1 MYVGGAGYVGGGGGG
16 GGTSDHGE
24 LTGLADDD
32 HTQYSLADG
41 SRGTANLGDTTGTL
55 AVASGGTGAT
65 DAATARSN
73 LGAGTGDGDLLAD
86 GSVPLTADWDAGAHE
101 IRAETLQADVANGT
115 SPLIVASSTLVA
127 NLNAQ
132 YTNGWS
138 SDALRALSNATGQLA
153 LDNMIAVPGVCDFRV
168 SPHSTDPLGESSSST
183 AIYIHPYV
191 GNAIAL
197 YDGSRWLYRTSSS
210 AIVLAVGGLTAGKN
224 HDAFVYWSGSALVGE
239 AVEWTDDTTR
249 ATAITRQNGVPV
261 KSGDATRRYVSTFRT
276 VSDSG
281 TKVLCQVGQRYV
293 WNLYHRVSYVDEQR
307 LASTTYSLGAS
318 VGPQLLNDAGAGP
331 YDEYQHRFVCGLASS
346 VRADMDMQ
354 TGTISGGVYDLW
366 IGLDGTTQA
375 GAKKQLSSASVVHV
389 TGAAEGV
396 IGYRTLAAVEE
407 TSAGTSATITIGA
420 YTGFIAQGEW

>member
-41 SRGTANLGDTTGTL
+41 SRGTSDLSDVTNTL
-55 AVASGGTGAT
+55 AVANGGTGAT

-281 TKVLCQVGQRYV
+281 TKALCEPGKRFV
-293 WNLYHRVSYVDEQR
+293 WNLYHRVGYRDPTGLSSPTDYTCGNTGTWRTLNNANYDEFNHQFVNGQAQWRSAEFTALANYGSGSAYAAAIRLDGAAPSGANLGQSYVAGSGVRFTVKREDVV
-307 LASTTYSLGAS
+307 AAGYH
-318 VGPQLLNDAGAGP
+318 QLTAYENNYGNTQVFLNDYG
-331 YDEYQHRFVCGLASS
+331 QF
-346 VRADMDMQ
+346 
-354 TGTISGGVYDLW
+354 ISGG
-366 IGLDGTTQA
+366 
-375 GAKKQLSSASVVHV
+375 
-389 TGAAEGV
+389 
-396 IGYRTLAAVEE
+396 
-407 TSAGTSATITIGA
+407 
-420 YTGFIAQGEW
+420 EW